1 MQGAGAA
8 QFVVGAQT
16 GHILLTLD
24 IEEMVMWG
32 RSARHWCVMC
42 DDIGAVTRCYVG
54 VTQARGR
61 VVTMC
66 PCAHVLSVN
75 TISRPQHRRAA
86 ECGALE
92 QATNITLDQ

>member
-1 MQGAGAA
+1 MGA
-8 QFVVGAQT
+8 VVRGTA
-16 GHILLTLD
+16 
-24 IEEMVMWG
+24 
-32 RSARHWCVMC
+32 VMC

-61 VVTMC
+61 DVTS
-66 PCAHVLSVN
+66 AHVPGVN
-75 TISRPQHRRAA
+75 TISRHQHRRAA